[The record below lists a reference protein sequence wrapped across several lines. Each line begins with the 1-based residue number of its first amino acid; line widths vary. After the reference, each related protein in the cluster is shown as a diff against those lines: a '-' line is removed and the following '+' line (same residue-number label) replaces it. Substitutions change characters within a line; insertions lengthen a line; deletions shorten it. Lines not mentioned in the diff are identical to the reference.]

1 MNISLNQEDIDKALV
16 NYVESLGFD
25 TSDKNAE
32 IIFKAARGSHGYAA
46 QIVFSESEEKEPT
59 PVVNIKE
66 VTVDSLEEE
75 TTAYKPTEEEVG
87 DTLSIFNN

>member
-16 NYVESLGFD
+16 SYVESLGFD
-25 TSDKNAE
+25 TSDKEAE

-46 QIVFSESEEKEPT
+46 QIVFSESEPKEPT

-66 VTVDSLEEE
+66 AVVDDLEEE
-75 TTAYKPTEEEVG
+75 TTVYELKEEEVG
-87 DTLSIFNN
+87 DTISIFNN